1 MKSTVLK
8 SSRDILLAGQ
18 NVGGKALGLARLTDL
33 GFKIPRFI
41 CLAAE
46 WRDNFLIA
54 NGVSPG
60 SDRKVILDTLRSG
73 QWPEALK
80 SQICSALTVTGL
92 INKDLAV
99 RSSAIGEDH
108 RDHSFAG
115 LFESQLYVSGMDAI
129 TSAIQA
135 VWISAYSARVNTYL
149 QLKKLSNI
157 DCRMAIIIQ
166 DMIDPDVSGV
176 AFSRSPLPGKTHD
189 WLLID
194 AVLGVGEGLVNGD
207 LEPDHFE
214 VHRHDFT
221 VVSKVSNKTSSY
233 RRGIGGGTQKVE
245 VPETKATAA
254 TLSHTQVQEIAR
266 ASLAIEQSMG
276 HPLDLEW
283 CVANGT
289 LLLLQARPIA
299 SLPSNSAFST
309 KIAGDERIIWD
320 NANIV
325 ESFSG
330 TVMPLTFSHA
340 TRSYKQVYIDF
351 CRIMGVPEAT
361 IHANDSLFGN
371 MLGLVRGR
379 DYYNLLNWYKMLYLL
394 PNAKSS
400 SSFMETMMGV
410 KESLGDQAD
419 KFFDSTGPGYKPSLK
434 RKIFLIGTAIYRLAT
449 LQKSIEDF
457 RQRVVKVCD
466 AAMEADYSKMSLKD
480 QLQAYQRA
488 YNDLVLHWQAPIL
501 NDTRC
506 MLSFGILK
514 KTTETWLPNDKQIFN
529 DLLGQEAELVSAA
542 PARILMQ
549 LAQRIREGSLPGRDW
564 LLQVRPEEAIS
575 KLRESYEL
583 RALCKEVDEYLRE
596 YGCRCADE
604 AKLETEDLTY
614 DASPIFVL
622 LKTYL
627 SAPLQTTE
635 TRRDDKTDRR
645 REAELLIAAMSG
657 MRRWIMR
664 WLVKQCSAAI
674 ADRESLRLLRSR
686 TYGVPR
692 RIFRAMGQHLTKLN
706 LISSPKDIF
715 WLTVDELENLVHGK
729 AVSLD
734 LKGMIHLRSTEYV
747 TYDQTP
753 APAERIV
760 SRGLPGLTSIYSAL
774 HQQPQTQGVTDTNIL
789 VGTSCYPGRVE
800 GKALVARTFTEA
812 KVVNREILVAER
824 TDPGWVTLYP
834 VCSALVVERGSLLSH
849 SAVVARELGLPT
861 IIGVSGLTSSIR
873 SGQHLIVDAGA
884 GEVRIVP
891 EAIEP
896 TPSLS

>member
-1 MKSTVLK
+1 MTSTVLK
-8 SSRDILLAGQ
+8 SSRDILLAGKSS
-18 NVGGKALGLARLTDL
+18 GGKAQGLARLTDL

-54 NGVSPG
+54 NGISP
-60 SDRKVILDTLRSG
+60 RANRTAILDTLRSG
-73 QWPEALK
+73 QWPESLRAEI
-80 SQICSALTVTGL
+80 SSALTVTGL

-135 VWISAYSARVNTYL
+135 VWISAYSARVDTYL
-149 QLKKLSNI
+149 QLKNLANL

-166 DMIDPDVSGV
+166 EMIDPDVSGV

-207 LEPDHFE
+207 LEPDHYE

-221 VVSKVSNKTSSY
+221 VLSKVSKKTSSY

-245 VPETKATAA
+245 VPKNKATTA

-266 ASLAIEQSMG
+266 ASLTIEQSMG

-283 CVANGT
+283 CLANGS

-299 SLPSNSAFST
+299 SLPSNSAFSA

-351 CRIMGVPEAT
+351 CRIMGVPETT
-361 IHANDSLFGN
+361 IQANDKLFGN

-379 DYYNLLNWYKMLYLL
+379 VYYNLLNWYKLLYLL
-394 PNAKSS
+394 PNAQSS

-419 KFFDSTGPGYKPSLK
+419 SFFDSTGPGYKPSWK
-434 RKIFLIGTAIYRLAT
+434 RKIMLMATAIYRLAT
-449 LQKSIEDF
+449 IQSSIGDF
-457 RQRVVKVCD
+457 RQRVVRVCN
-466 AAMEADYSKMSLKD
+466 AAMEADYSKLSVKD
-480 QLQAYQRA
+480 QLQAYQQA
-488 YNDLVLHWQAPIL
+488 YNELVMHWQAPIL

-506 MLSFGILK
+506 MLFFGILK
-514 KTTETWLPNDKQIFN
+514 KTTEAWLPNDKQIFN

-549 LAQRIREGSLPGRDW
+549 LAERVREGSLPGRDW
-564 LLQVRPEEAIS
+564 LLQIKPEEAIS
-575 KLRESYEL
+575 KLRASYEL
-583 RALCKEVDEYLRE
+583 RALSTEIDTYLRD

-604 AKLETEDLTY
+604 AKLETDDLNY
-614 DASPIFVL
+614 DSSPIFTL
-622 LKTYL
+622 LKTYI
-627 SAPLQTTE
+627 SNPKQTPE

-645 REAELLIAAMSG
+645 KDAELLISKMSG
-657 MRRWIMR
+657 IRRWVMR

-692 RIFRAMGQHLTKLN
+692 RIFRAMGDHLANLN

-715 WLTVDELENLVHGK
+715 WLTVDELENLTQGK

-734 LKGMIHLRSTEYV
+734 LKGMIHLRSTEYA

-760 SRGLPGLTSIYSAL
+760 SRGLPALTGIYSAF
-774 HQQPQTQGVTDTNIL
+774 HQQPGSQGVTDSNIL

-896 TPSLS
+896 TTSLS